1 MHTASTFPLHAMQ
14 NQLMARLLGALASV
28 GELAGDKAA
37 RWAES
42 PKAILAEDV
51 AVLPLRTG
59 QTSSRQDHFCCT
71 NLQCFV
77 PVGKQAASCPKA
89 RASAGS
95 DAVQSGQ
102 SNTGERVGPVEWM
115 ELGLGD
121 TEVGHGL
128 ALAGVV
134 ALVWTALVVPGRRIK
149 TATAL
154 GCSVPAGPPRKH

>member
-1 MHTASTFPLHAMQ
+1 
-14 NQLMARLLGALASV
+14 MARLLGALASV

-37 RWAES
+37 RCGEF
-42 PKAILAEDV
+42 PEVFLVEDV

-59 QTSSRQDHFCCT
+59 RASNRQGHFCCT

-77 PVGKQAASCPKA
+77 PVGKQAAGCPKA

-95 DAVQSGQ
+95 DAVQSEQ
-102 SNTGERVGPVEWM
+102 SNTEEQVGPVEWM

-121 TEVGHGL
+121 IEVGHGL
-128 ALAGVV
+128 ARAGVV
-134 ALVWTALVVPGRRIK
+134 ALVWTALAVRGRRTR

-154 GCSVPAGPPRKH
+154 GCSDGGPPHKH